1 MIDFKNQ
8 AVNLMSQIDSSL
20 DIGEIES
27 LIEIPPS
34 YDMGDYAFPCF
45 KLAKT
50 FRKAPNLIAEEIA
63 NKIGENEYFERIENV
78 GPYVNF
84 FVNKEV
90 LAKTVLDDIKSK
102 NERYGSST
110 LGEGKTVIVEYSS
123 PNIAKPFH
131 IGHIRT
137 TIIGHS
143 LYRIYSFLGY
153 KTIAINHLGDY
164 GTQFG
169 KLIVA
174 YKNWGDRSVIEKDP
188 INELL
193 KLYVKFHE
201 EAEKNDN
208 LNDEARSW
216 FKKLE
221 DGNEEALKL
230 WHWMREISLKEFN
243 KVYDLLGIKFD
254 YFTGESF
261 YSDKMPRVIE
271 ELEEKNLLVKS
282 EGAEIVDLESY
293 NMPPALIKK
302 SDGSTLYITRDIA
315 AAIYRKENFDF
326 YKNIYVVGSEQI
338 LHFKQW
344 KKVIELMGYD
354 WAEDCIHVPF
364 GMVSLEEGT
373 MSTRKGKVV
382 FLEDVLKK
390 AVEKTRD
397 IIDERNPDLD
407 DKEAVAKQVGIGA
420 IVFQELF
427 NSRIK
432 DYIFSWDKTLSF
444 EGETGPYVQYAHAR
458 ASSLLG
464 KSNFSIEDEVDYS
477 LLNTE
482 EEMNIIRLLYGFP
495 NVIIDSAEKNEP
507 SFVTRQIVE
516 IAKAFNRFYHNCPIL
531 TEEEDLKTARLHLV
545 YATKVVLKT
554 GLSLLGIEAPEKM

>member
-1 MIDFKNQ
+1 
-8 AVNLMSQIDSSL
+8 
-20 DIGEIES
+20 
-27 LIEIPPS
+27 
-34 YDMGDYAFPCF
+34 
-45 KLAKT
+45 
-50 FRKAPNLIAEEIA
+50 
-63 NKIGENEYFERIENV
+63 
-78 GPYVNF
+78 
-84 FVNKEV
+84 
-90 LAKTVLDDIKSK
+90 
-102 NERYGSST
+102 
-110 LGEGKTVIVEYSS
+110 
-123 PNIAKPFH
+123 
-131 IGHIRT
+131 
-137 TIIGHS
+137 
-143 LYRIYSFLGY
+143 
-153 KTIAINHLGDY
+153 
-164 GTQFG
+164 
-169 KLIVA
+169 
-174 YKNWGDRSVIEKDP
+174 
-188 INELL
+188 
-193 KLYVKFHE
+193 
-201 EAEKNDN
+201 
-208 LNDEARSW
+208 
-216 FKKLE
+216 
-221 DGNEEALKL
+221 
-230 WHWMREISLKEFN
+230 MREISLKEFN